1 MNYRKDFFRKPA
13 YLTVSGQINVETY
26 ACGMGDVYTFG
37 PTFRAEHS
45 DTARHLA
52 EFWMIE
58 PELAFS
64 ELPDVMDCAEDYV
77 KYCLRYVMENNADDI
92 DFFNQWVDKTL
103 KERLQ
108 NLIDTPFT
116 RITYTEAIE
125 TLKQHLREKKVKK
138 FKEKPEWGIDMGSEH
153 ERYLAEKVFQGPV
166 TVYNYPKSFK
176 AFYMRANDDGKTV
189 QAFDMLVPGIGELIG
204 GSAREERLD
213 KLDEMIQEKG
223 LEKEAY
229 WWYRELRMYGTQ
241 PHGGFG
247 LGFERLVM
255 MATGM
260 ENIRDTIPFPREWKK
275 AEF

>member
-1 MNYRKDFFRKPA
+1 
-13 YLTVSGQINVETY
+13 VETY

-37 PTFRAEHS
+37 PTFRAEKS
-45 DTARHLA
+45 DTSRHLA

-58 PELAFS
+58 PELCFA

-77 KYCLRYVMENNADDI
+77 KYCLRYIMENNADDVE
-92 DFFNQWVDKTL
+92 FFNQWVDKGL
-103 KERLQ
+103 KDRL
-108 NLIDTPFT
+108 NNVISKEFT
-116 RITYTEAIE
+116 RLSYTEAIAILE
-125 TLKQHLREKKVKK
+125 DHLKTKKVKK
-138 FKEKPEWGIDMGSEH
+138 FNEKPYWGIDMGSEH
-153 ERYLAEKVFQGPV
+153 ERYLAEKVFNGPIS
-166 TVYNYPKSFK
+166 VYDFPKDFK
-176 AFYMRANDDGKTV
+176 SFYMRANEDGKTV

-213 KLDEMIQEKG
+213 KLDEMIAQKG
-223 LEKEAY
+223 LNIADY

-255 MATGM
+255 MATGV
-260 ENIRDTIPFPREWKK
+260 ENIRDVIPFPREWNK

>member
-1 MNYRKDFFRKPA
+1 
-13 YLTVSGQINVETY
+13 VSGQINVETY

-37 PTFRAEHS
+37 PTFRAEKS
-45 DTARHLA
+45 DTSRHLA

-58 PELAFS
+58 PELCFA

-77 KYCLRYVMENNADDI
+77 KYCLRYIMENNADDVE
-92 DFFNQWVDKTL
+92 FLNSWVDKGL
-103 KERLQ
+103 KDRL
-108 NLIDTPFT
+108 NNVISKDFV
-116 RITYTEAIE
+116 RISYTEAIAVLE
-125 TLKQHLREKKVKK
+125 DHLKTKKVKK
-138 FKEKPEWGIDMGSEH
+138 FNEKPYWGIDMGSEH
-153 ERYLAEKVFQGPV
+153 ERYLAEKVYNGPIS
-166 TVYNYPKSFK
+166 VYDFPKDFK
-176 AFYMRANDDGKTV
+176 SFYMRGNEDGKTV

-213 KLDEMIQEKG
+213 KLDAMIESKG
-223 LEKEAY
+223 LVKEDY

-255 MATGM
+255 MATGV
-260 ENIRDTIPFPREWKK
+260 ENIRDVIPFPREWNK

>member
-58 PELAFS
+58 PELAFC

-103 KERLQ
+103 KERIQ

-116 RITYTEAIE
+116 RISYTEAIE
-125 TLKQHLREKKVKK
+125 TL
-138 FKEKPEWGIDMGSEH
+138 
-153 ERYLAEKVFQGPV
+153 
-166 TVYNYPKSFK
+166 
-176 AFYMRANDDGKTV
+176 
-189 QAFDMLVPGIGELIG
+189 
-204 GSAREERLD
+204 
-213 KLDEMIQEKG
+213 
-223 LEKEAY
+223 
-229 WWYRELRMYGTQ
+229 
-241 PHGGFG
+241 
-247 LGFERLVM
+247 
-255 MATGM
+255 
-260 ENIRDTIPFPREWKK
+260 
-275 AEF
+275 